1 MLGHFANRDGWYGR
15 ADFTE
20 YVQVLADPGTGRLL
34 AVKARVHRWEME
46 SGWVGRQVG
55 SGTVTRASLTPAS

>member
-1 MLGHFANRDGWYGR
+1 MLGHFANCDGWYGR

-34 AVKARVHRWEME
+34 AVKVRVDRREME
-46 SGWVGRQVG
+46 SGWVGR
-55 SGTVTRASLTPAS
+55 

>member
-34 AVKARVHRWEME
+34 AVKARVDRWKME
-46 SGWVGRQVG
+46 SGWVGRQVAA
-55 SGTVTRASLTPAS
+55 R